1 MVVPPSSSGYRSF
14 SHQKTIQ
21 PNVPCVFCFRRVIP
35 RPDTV
40 TFKAVL
46 IPDVVCQ
53 RFRYN
58 EPVTTKMLL
67 ACFDPEENLIMRA
80 TTMNPGI
87 IIQHL
92 WREFTYKAL
101 LVLTAQDPFV
111 VCRES

>member
-1 MVVPPSSSGYRSF
+1 
-14 SHQKTIQ
+14 
-21 PNVPCVFCFRRVIP
+21 
-35 RPDTV
+35 
-40 TFKAVL
+40 
-46 IPDVVCQ
+46 
-53 RFRYN
+53 
-58 EPVTTKMLL
+58 MLL